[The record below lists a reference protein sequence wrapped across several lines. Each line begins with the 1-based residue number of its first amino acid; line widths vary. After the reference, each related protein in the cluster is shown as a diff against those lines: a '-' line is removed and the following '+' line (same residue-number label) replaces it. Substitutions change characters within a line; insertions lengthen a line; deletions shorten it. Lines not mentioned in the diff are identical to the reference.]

1 MAAYILHVRKRGAA
15 EHGRQTGELQVLI
28 VSISV
33 TSLLLRH
40 YRRQE
45 VQLLC
50 PPLFFWNP
58 GFVQDA
64 AAENRG
70 EPRRDRCF
78 SVLDAREFAWQVGFF
93 GRLRIVS

>member
-58 GFVQDA
+58 GFSEA
-64 AAENRG
+64 SLLKTG
-70 EPRRDRCF
+70 EIRVERRF
-78 SVLDAREFAWQVGFF
+78 SILGAREFAWQVGFF

>member
-50 PPLFFWNP
+50 HRCSSGIQILPEASPLKT
-58 GFVQDA
+58 GESHVEIA
-64 AAENRG
+64 ASASLTPENLLG
-70 EPRRDRCF
+70 GLAFC
-78 SVLDAREFAWQVGFF
+78 
-93 GRLRIVS
+93 